1 MGEVLCMTR
10 TELLDHF
17 AIHAMQAQIE
27 KTGISNCALLA
38 HSAYQMAIEMLRH
51 RERIFHD
58 WQKEQEI
65 EQKKHNPDIQELNL
79 PIRYQRCLLS
89 ENIFMKQDL
98 YDWTERDIRRIPNLG
113 VKGLQF
119 VKEAMALHGLKFK
132 GQE

>member
-1 MGEVLCMTR
+1 MTR